1 MKFTKTLIVA
11 SLMLG
16 TAGIAHAQYGSGT
29 AAKDAV
35 VEKGTEMA
43 KDKAM
48 EMAKDAMGD
57 VATEDKMEMAK
68 KMVIEGKSAEDAAM
82 EMAKEKVMAKGD
94 AMMEKATGSGTTY
107 GSGTDAKDTMMEKAD
122 TMMEKADTMMKKETG
137 SATSYGSGATT
148 TTTTTTHGS
157 SSTATT
163 TTHGSAT
170 TSTAAPAIACPSGTT
185 AQPDGTCMITG
196 NYVPRG

>member
-122 TMMEKADTMMKKETG
+122 TMMKKETG

-157 SSTATT
+157 GSTATT

-196 NYVPRG
+196 NYIPRG